1 MPTAPAPTLETHAAD
16 ALFAALETELALG
29 ASRGADALAPHAA
42 GGLARAAGH
51 LTQSD
56 GAIALFTG
64 FYVAHAERPAAETDG
79 PLAVMAIAEALH
91 ALGRDVVVVT
101 DAPCAPVL
109 DQLVREAGL
118 PGAILLALE
127 HSDDL
132 HAELTNR
139 DVKTVFSIERPGRA
153 MDGRCYSMRGRDLT
167 EHTLAFDA
175 AFHPRSGFVRLA
187 AGDGGNEIGM
197 GALPKSA
204 LFSHID
210 QGQLI
215 ASATGADA
223 LIIAGVSHWTSYA
236 LAAAMIELAPDQAPV
251 WRDAVSDV
259 REHHRLAAALRAGA
273 VDGVTG
279 LATPTI
285 DGMELSTHLAKRD
298 ALLALAAAHI
308 PHP

>member
-1 MPTAPAPTLETHAAD
+1 MPTAPAPTLETHAAN
-16 ALFAALETELALG
+16 ALFAALETELAVG

-42 GGLARAAGH
+42 GGLERAARH
-51 LTQSD
+51 LLQTN
-56 GAIALFTG
+56 GAVALFTG
-64 FYVAHAERPAAETDG
+64 FYVAHAAQPAAETDG

-91 ALGRDVVVVT
+91 ALGRDVLVVT
-101 DAPCAPVL
+101 DTPCAPVL

-118 PGAILLALE
+118 PLSTLLALDR
-127 HSDDL
+127 SDQL
-132 HAELTNR
+132 HAELTAR

-153 MDGRCYSMRGRDLT
+153 MDGRCYSMRGRDLS

-204 LFSHID
+204 LFTHID
-210 QGQLI
+210 QGQII

-236 LAAAMIELAPDQAPV
+236 LAAAMVELAPSQAPV
-251 WRDAVSDV
+251 WRDAVNDV
-259 REHHRLAAALRAGA
+259 REHDRLAAALTAGA

-279 LATPTI
+279 QATPTI
-285 DGMELSTHLAKRD
+285 DGFALTTHLAKRD
-298 ALLALAAAHI
+298 ALFALTQDCKPAD
-308 PHP
+308 

>member
-1 MPTAPAPTLETHAAD
+1 MPTAPAPTLETHATD

-29 ASRGADALAPHAA
+29 ASRGADALAPHAK
-42 GGLARAAGH
+42 GGLERAARH

-64 FYVAHAERPAAETDG
+64 FYVAHAAHPAAETDG

-101 DAPCAPVL
+101 DTPCAPVL
-109 DQLVREAGL
+109 DPLIREAGL
-118 PGAILLALE
+118 PGSTLLALE
-127 HSDDL
+127 HADGLQD
-132 HAELTNR
+132 ELNAR
-139 DVKTVFSIERPGRA
+139 GVRTVFSIERPGRA
-153 MDGRCYSMRGRDLT
+153 IDGRCYSMRGRDLSA
-167 EHTLAFDA
+167 HTLAFDA
-175 AFHPRSGFVRLA
+175 AFHPRSGFMRLA

-204 LFSHID
+204 LFTHID
-210 QGQLI
+210 QGQTI

-236 LAAAMIELAPDQAPV
+236 LAAAMTQLAPDQAPV

-259 REHHRLAAALRAGA
+259 REHHRLAAALKAGA

-279 LATPTI
+279 QATPTI
-285 DGMELSTHLAKRD
+285 DGIALSTHLAKRD
-298 ALLALAAAHI
+298 ALLALVRPA
-308 PHP
+308 